1 MNAQRLKQVFD
12 RLSEHHGPLDW
23 WPGDSGFEVMVG
35 AILTQ
40 NTAWS
45 NVEQA
50 IANLKRAEVLT
61 PERILALPP
70 EELGVLIRP
79 SGYFNVKSK
88 RLRSFCQWYLEQ
100 GGEAV
105 LSAWNTGMLRTK
117 LLSVNGVGPETAD
130 DILLYAFERPV
141 FVVDAYTRRLFS
153 RLGMADGDEP
163 YESLRASVEAVI
175 GDDVPMLNELHAVIV
190 IHGKD
195 VCRPRPRCNDCVL
208 LEECPTGQGLNRFPP
223 APTRSP

>member
-12 RLSEHHGPLDW
+12 RLSNHHGPLNW

-50 IANLKRAEVLT
+50 IANLKRAQALA

-70 EELGVLIRP
+70 EELGQLIRP

-105 LSAWNTGMLRTK
+105 LSAWDTGMLRTQ

-153 RLGMADGDEP
+153 RLGMVDGDEP

-195 VCRPRPRCNDCVL
+195 VCRPRPRCSDCVL
-208 LEECPTGQGLNRFPP
+208 LGECPTGQGLNRFPP

>member
-1 MNAQRLKQVFD
+1 VNAQRLKQVFD
-12 RLSEHHGPLDW
+12 RLSEHHGPLNW
-23 WPGDSGFEVMVG
+23 WPGESGFEVMVG

-50 IANLKRAEVLT
+50 ITHLKQANALA
-61 PERILALPP
+61 PERILALSP
-70 EELGVLIRP
+70 EDLGALIRP
-79 SGYFNVKSK
+79 SGYFNVKAR
-88 RLRSFCQWYLEQ
+88 RLQSFCQWYLDQ
-100 GGEAV
+100 GGQEILSGWDTRV
-105 LSAWNTGMLRTK
+105 LRAR

-153 RLGMADGDEP
+153 RLGMVQGDEP
-163 YESLRASVEAVI
+163 YESLRASVEALI
-175 GDDVPMLNELHAVIV
+175 GEDVPMLNELHAVIV
-190 IHGKD
+190 IHGKE
-195 VCRPRPRCNDCVL
+195 VCRPRPRCNACVL

-223 APTRSP
+223 KPRRSS

>member
-1 MNAQRLKQVFD
+1 VNAQRLKQVFD
-12 RLSEHHGPLDW
+12 RLSEHHGPLNW
-23 WPGDSGFEVMVG
+23 WPGESGFEVMVG

-45 NVEQA
+45 HVEQA
-50 IANLKRAEVLT
+50 IANLKRAQALT
-61 PERILALPP
+61 PEQILALPP
-70 EELGVLIRP
+70 EELGALIRP
-79 SGYFNVKSK
+79 SGYFNVKSR

-100 GGEAV
+100 GGERA
-105 LSAWNTGMLRTK
+105 LSHWNTGVLRSA

-153 RLGMADGDEP
+153 RLGMVDGDVP
-163 YESLRASVEAVI
+163 YESLRASVEAII
-175 GDDVPMLNELHAVIV
+175 GEDVPRLNELHAVIV
-190 IHGKD
+190 IHGKEI
-195 VCRPRPRCNDCVL
+195 CRPRPRCNACVL

-223 APTRSP
+223 KPRRSS